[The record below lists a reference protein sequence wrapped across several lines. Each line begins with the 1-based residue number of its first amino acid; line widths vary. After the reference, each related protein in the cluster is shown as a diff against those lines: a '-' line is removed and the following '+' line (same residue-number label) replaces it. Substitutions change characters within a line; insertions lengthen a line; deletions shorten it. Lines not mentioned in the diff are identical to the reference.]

1 MRTGH
6 DARICHGRDHAFGEA
21 ERRPSTDSDLGF
33 GLCLMMMV
41 MCGRLC
47 RVNRQNGYLIC
58 SLSCQALP
66 VSPPYPGSAVR
77 LALPVRMRRES
88 LSIVSGERSSFCQP

>member
-1 MRTGH
+1 MWTGH

-58 SLSCQALP
+58 SLSLP
-66 VSPPYPGSAVR
+66 GPSCEPPVPRLRCSARASGSN
-77 LALPVRMRRES
+77 E
-88 LSIVSGERSSFCQP
+88 ERISVNRFR